1 MHSRRAFLASGAVGA
16 IAATAGCLDFI
27 LGDDLSFSASA
38 ASVSETA
45 LSESGY
51 DERRTEKQT
60 FEKEFSAGGESRT
73 VSVTNVYAEY
83 DRGIDLPVLGESQRA
98 ATFTAAT
105 TPKAKL
111 LGQTFNPI
119 EKMDAAEI
127 IRRAQ
132 GRYDGLSGFEER
144 GKQTVPILGKDATV
158 TRFWGDAELSGTGQ
172 TIDIELQISEAVSSG
187 DDFVLAVGGYPR
199 QLADQGR
206 EHYVTLAG
214 GIQHD
219 G

>member
-1 MHSRRAFLASGAVGA
+1 MKSRRSFLASGAVGA

-38 ASVSETA
+38 ASVSDSA

-51 DERRTEKQT
+51 DKRRTQKKT
-60 FEKEFSAGGESRT
+60 FEKTFEVGGESRS

-83 DRGIDLPVLGESQRA
+83 DRTIDLSFLGGSQRA

-105 TPKAKL
+105 TPKAKV

-119 EKMDAAEI
+119 KDMSPAEI
-127 IRRAQ
+127 VRRAQ
-132 GRYDGLSGFEER
+132 GRYQGLSNL
-144 GKQTVPILGKDATV
+144 QTSGEHTVTILGKDATV
-158 TRFWGDAELSGTGQ
+158 TRFTGEAELSGSGQ
-172 TIDIELQISEAVSSG
+172 TVDIELQVSEAVSSG
-187 DDFVLAVGGYPR
+187 DDFLLAVSGYPQR
-199 QLADQGR
+199 LADEERQ
-206 EHYVTLAG
+206 HYVTLAG
-214 GIQHD
+214 GVQHD